1 MRRHY
6 LDNIRWITV
15 DEIDQFAFCPA
26 DEVILTKL
34 RSLK

>member
-15 DEIDQFAFCPA
+15 DEIDGYAFCPA
-26 DEVILTKL
+26 DEEIL
-34 RSLK
+34 RRLKDAR

>member
-15 DEIDQFAFCPA
+15 DEIDAYAFCPA
-26 DEVILTKL
+26 DEEILE
-34 RSLK
+34 RLKQGF